1 MEPTYILFAF
11 SCIFLSSQILQ
22 KFSEKFQIQK
32 ALVAA
37 VSAGLLNDGPR
48 KRKKKTI

>member
-48 KRKKKTI
+48 KRKKKPI